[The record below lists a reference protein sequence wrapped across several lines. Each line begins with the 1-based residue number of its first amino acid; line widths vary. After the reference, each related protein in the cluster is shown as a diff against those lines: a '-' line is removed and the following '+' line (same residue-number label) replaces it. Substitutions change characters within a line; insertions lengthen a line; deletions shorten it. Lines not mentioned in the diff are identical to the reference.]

1 MRWQRIPDLCELKQS
16 SHVVV
21 TGRVN
26 AVPAALATFGSCLHR
41 LDPEVPPPG
50 ADSELP
56 GILVRERVFNGWR
69 DGSRGKGGCQCLRE
83 FGRDVLRIGF
93 PYGVREGHSGKV
105 EGLLLLGRPSTTLA
119 REAHES
125 ERDLQRR
132 LGAERGPGPLA
143 ACGNGLDVVCG
154 HSASFPF
161 YGSSRFVVND
171 PAVAGIH
178 ATVFAALMSRIR
190 GSSQLRGEV
199 PEGWWERR
207 CRDRRRG
214 LPMMEV
220 LKLPIRKT

>member
-1 MRWQRIPDLCELKQS
+1 
-16 SHVVV
+16 
-21 TGRVN
+21 
-26 AVPAALATFGSCLHR
+26 ATLFRS
-41 LDPEVPPPG
+41 
-50 ADSELP
+50 
-56 GILVRERVFNGWR
+56 WR

-132 LGAERGPGPLA
+132 LGAERGPCPLVAKPVSGPLD
-143 ACGNGLDVVCG
+143 ACGTGLAVVCG
-154 HSASFPF
+154 HSASCPF

-178 ATVFAALMSRIR
+178 ATVFAAMMSRIR